1 MGSALGLTLANA
13 FFVYFEKNWLQN
25 CLSDFEPYY
34 YRQHTDDIFILFT
47 SPHYLEGFRN
57 FLNGGHAKISLT
69 IESEK
74 QKKKKMSGIMKVIDE
89 RETQR
94 KTKSKDRKERGRQKL

>member
-1 MGSALGLTLANA
+1 MGSPLGLTLANA

-74 QKKKKMSGIMKVIDE
+74 LKKKKNVRDNESN
-89 RETQR
+89 R
-94 KTKSKDRKERGRQKL
+94 